1 MKKQV
6 SLTALAL
13 ATALT
18 ATAAHAGGVTVAEK
32 GDTKLKISGKAFLGF
47 TQNDD
52 GAGAKTIG
60 GNLDRFYMQAEY
72 YTGIWKARF
81 TTDIHN
87 ESALGK
93 DQNVYVKYAFLEG
106 KFSEAATLRLGLSHT
121 PWIDYEQHLWKHRF
135 VAKVT
140 TDHFKLDSSAD
151 NGIGLKGKL
160 ADGMVNYWVTETA
173 GAGYGAPAK
182 TGALDFN
189 SRISVAPVKGVDISL
204 QYRNGYKGKKTD
216 STVNI
221 ADKETLTQLMASY
234 GTHDYRAGF
243 NTIKVT
249 NYKTTTGEDMTA
261 NAVWGWAKF
270 GGEYGAFARVEQLK
284 WTGTVSN
291 GDKKDHQVFGVD
303 YYATHGVTLSFAY
316 DAQKTTTGNT
326 ATTAKEIGL
335 FTQLKF

>member
-81 TTDIHN
+81 TTDIHH
-87 ESALGK
+87 EGTLGK
-93 DQNVYVKYAFLEG
+93 QQNVYLKYAFLEG

-140 TDHFKLDSSAD
+140 SDYFKFDDSAD

-160 ADGMVNYWVTETA
+160 ADGMVKYWVTATS
-173 GAGYGAPAK
+173 GNGYGVATK
-182 TGALDFN
+182 TGALDIN
-189 SRISVAPVKGVDISL
+189 SRVSFAPMKGVDVSL

-249 NYKTTTGEDMTA
+249 NLETATGDDRTA

-270 GGEYGAFARVEQLK
+270 GGDFGAFARVEQMD
-284 WTGTVSN
+284 WSN
-291 GDKKDHQVFGVD
+291 TSEKKAHQVFGVD
-303 YYATHGVTLSFAY
+303 YYAEHGVTLSFAY
-316 DAQKTTTGNT
+316 DSDKHTPVTGA
-326 ATTAKEIGL
+326 ATTKKEIGL

>member
-47 TQNDD
+47 TQNDNN
-52 GAGAKTIG
+52 GTKTIG

-81 TTDIHN
+81 TTDIHH
-87 ESALGK
+87 ESSLGK
-93 DQNVYVKYAFLEG
+93 QQNVYLKYAFLEG

-135 VAKVT
+135 VSKVT
-140 TDHFKLDSSAD
+140 SDYFKFDDSAD
-151 NGIGLKGKL
+151 NGIGLKGKF
-160 ADGMVNYWVTETA
+160 ADGMVNYWVTATS
-173 GAGYGAPAK
+173 GNGYGNAKK
-182 TGALDFN
+182 TGALDIN
-189 SRISVAPVKGVDISL
+189 SRISFAPMKGVDVSL
-204 QYRNGYKGKKTD
+204 QYRSGYKGNKTD
-216 STVNI
+216 STVSVT
-221 ADKETLTQLMASY
+221 DKETLTQLMASY
-234 GTHDYRAGF
+234 GTKQFRAGF

-249 NYKTTTGEDMTA
+249 NLETITGDDRTA

-270 GGEYGAFARVEQLK
+270 DGGFGAFARVEQMD
-284 WTGTVSN
+284 WSN
-291 GDKKDHQVFGVD
+291 TSEKKAHQVFGVD
-303 YYATHGVTLSFAY
+303 YYAAHGVTLSLAY
-316 DAQKTTTGNT
+316 DSEKHTPATGA
-326 ATTAKEIGL
+326 ATTKKEIGL
-335 FTQLKF
+335 FTQIKF

>member
-6 SLTALAL
+6 LIAALA
-13 ATALT
+13 ATTVLG
-18 ATAAHAGGVTVAEK
+18 ATAANAGGVTVAEK
-32 GDTKLKISGKAFLGF
+32 GDSKLKLSGKAFLGF

-81 TTDIHN
+81 TTDIHH
-87 ESALGK
+87 ESTLGK
-93 DQNVYVKYAFLEG
+93 EQNVYLKYAFLEG

-140 TDHFKLDSSAD
+140 SDHFKLDSSAD

-160 ADGMVNYWVTETA
+160 ADGMVNYWVTATS
-173 GAGYGAPAK
+173 GNGYGVAKK

-189 SRISVAPVKGVDISL
+189 SRISITPMKGVDVSL
-204 QYRNGYKGKKTD
+204 QYRSGYKGNKTD
-216 STVNI
+216 STVTV

-234 GTHDYRAGF
+234 GTHDYRVGF
-243 NTIKVT
+243 NTIKVS
-249 NYKTTTGEDMTA
+249 NYKTTTGEDMSA
-261 NAVWGWAKF
+261 NAVWGWGKF
-270 GGEYGAFARVEQLK
+270 GDNMGAFARVEQLK
-284 WTGTVSN
+284 WTGTVTN
-291 GDKKDHQVFGVD
+291 GDKKDHSVFGID
-303 YYATHGVTLSFAY
+303 YYATKGVTLSFAY
-316 DAQKTTTGNT
+316 DQEKHTVGATSTTK
-326 ATTAKEIGL
+326 KEMGL